1 MMGADSR
8 VADLS
13 SGMMLFLVC
22 GLGSDCQRFREGC
35 CNVLLSLGID
45 ATYDLHHIANRANL
59 MPGHRRRLEDLID
72 GLDEGPLDSANP
84 IPGFFRAFLALV
96 KTSFDDLEV
105 IRVVSLVADLFG
117 RPIVACVLMD
127 ELCDHCRDVK
137 YASRL
142 IDAIASIRDALSPR
156 HHEFLRQ
163 IALYGPR
170 SVEWRIKKLLGS
182 MGELPPD
189 SCELTQDDS
198 DAGCQCLKL
207 LEWLER
213 EAVVGPDTRVT
224 NPDWIWLRNFRYRPQ
239 IVNHGPV
246 LAYCRS

>member
-1 MMGADSR
+1 MTRAAGI
-8 VADLS
+8 S
-13 SGMMLFLVC
+13 SGMIVILVY
-22 GLGSDCQRFREGC
+22 GVGSDCQRFREGC
-35 CNVLLSLGID
+35 CQVLLSLGIG
-45 ATYDLHHIANRANL
+45 ATYDVQHIANRVNL

-72 GLDEGPLDSANP
+72 GLDDGPCNSPNP
-84 IPGFFRAFLALV
+84 VPSFFRAFLALIA
-96 KTSFDDLEV
+96 TSFDEDEV

-127 ELCDHCRDVK
+127 ELCDHYLDSK
-137 YASRL
+137 YASKL
-142 IDAIASIRDALSPR
+142 IDAIASISDTLSPR

-163 IALYGPR
+163 IAFYGPR
-170 SVEWRIKKLLGS
+170 SVEWRIKNLLGS

-189 SCELTQDDS
+189 SRELTQDDS
-198 DAGCQCLKL
+198 DTSCHCLKL

-213 EAVVGPDTRVT
+213 ESVVGPDTCVT

>member
-1 MMGADSR
+1 MTRA
-8 VADLS
+8 AEIS
-13 SGMMLFLVC
+13 SGMIVILVY
-22 GLGSDCQRFREGC
+22 GVGSDCQRFREGC

-45 ATYDLHHIANRANL
+45 ATYDLRDIASRVNL

-72 GLDEGPLDSANP
+72 GLDDGPYNSTNP
-84 IPGFFRAFLALV
+84 IPGFFRAFLALIA
-96 KTSFDDLEV
+96 TSFDDDEV
-105 IRVVSLVADLFG
+105 IRVVSLVAGLIG
-117 RPIVACVLMD
+117 HPIVACVLMD
-127 ELCDHCRDVK
+127 ELCDHCCDSK

-142 IDAIASIRDALSPR
+142 IDAIASIPYALLPR

-163 IALYGPR
+163 IAFYGPR

-182 MGELPPD
+182 MGEDPPD
-189 SCELTQDDS
+189 SSELTQDNS
-198 DAGCQCLKL
+198 DAGCHCLKL

-224 NPDWIWLRNFRYRPQ
+224 NPDWNWLRSFRYRPQ
-239 IVNHGPV
+239 IINHGPV